1 MYLKKKELSK
11 KEMVSENLTRKS
23 SIINYMIHIFLIL
36 AKDSIGYFRF
46 KICLDMTYVKVWA
59 PCADAVIKEK
69 KDAQK
74 ERCVAHVVIV

>member
-1 MYLKKKELSK
+1 
-11 KEMVSENLTRKS
+11 
-23 SIINYMIHIFLIL
+23 MIHIFLIL
-36 AKDSIGYFRF
+36 ANDSNGYFRF